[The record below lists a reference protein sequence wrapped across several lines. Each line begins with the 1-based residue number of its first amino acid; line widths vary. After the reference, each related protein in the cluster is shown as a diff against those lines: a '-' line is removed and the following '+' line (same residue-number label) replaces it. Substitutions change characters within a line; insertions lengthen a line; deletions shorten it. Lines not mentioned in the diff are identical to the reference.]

1 MGLGGQPS
9 VEDLD
14 ERWGSRWRHGAEF
27 QFYSRRKVVTTEI
40 KRLVAGGREAR
51 EVVDSLE
58 AERACRPAPTNG
70 PNNAANHRSE
80 GNPGRTWVTISRTNG
95 SAPRPRWT
103 SSPTYHPPVFEI
115 ILPYLKETLRHPQ
128 PGSGRADLGAAADG
142 CIEAVTP
149 HLPKFIPY
157 LISRLDDPG
166 SSGDRLPHGG

>member
-1 MGLGGQPS
+1 M
-9 VEDLD
+9 
-14 ERWGSRWRHGAEF
+14 
-27 QFYSRRKVVTTEI
+27 
-40 KRLVAGGREAR
+40 
-51 EVVDSLE
+51 
-58 AERACRPAPTNG
+58 
-70 PNNAANHRSE
+70 
-80 GNPGRTWVTISRTNG
+80 TISRTNG

-166 SSGDRLPHGG
+166 SSCPMEVRNIDDVVRKGSIRMPSVMTMSPRTFRTPLLIGNGFF